1 MKLNKRSSGWIALA
15 ALLLTMPLIGC
26 GGNPKLLPPVDLAGP
41 IPVISDS
48 YAALLK
54 QAPDDLK
61 RAAIQHEDDWRGWAK
76 KAQVK

>member
-48 YAALLK
+48 YAAFLK

-61 RAAIQHEDDWRGWAK
+61 REAIKHEDDWRGWAK

>member
-61 RAAIQHEDDWRGWAK
+61 REAIKHEDDWRGWAK

>member
-1 MKLNKRSSGWIALA
+1 MKLSKLNSGWMILA
-15 ALLLTMPLIGC
+15 ALLLTMNLTGC
-26 GGNPKLLPPVDLAGP
+26 AGNPKPPASVDLAGP

-61 RAAIQHEDDWRGWAK
+61 REAIKHEDDWRGWAK